1 MAALGIKYGSKKSI
15 EFTEQIYKTL
25 KLGCYTSSVNMA
37 KELGPFPIWDNKKEK
52 DNPFLLRIK
61 EDDPRLYKD
70 MSEHGRR
77 NIAILTTAPTGTT
90 SMMAYLSEGKHGT
103 TSGIEPLFMSGYTR
117 RKKGNP
123 GDNDFRSDF
132 IDQSGDHWMEFDVF
146 HPGINLWKE
155 ITQEKKE

>member
-1 MAALGIKYGSKKSI
+1 MGIKITEINLWNNILEKAEQGRRTGTGITALGDVMAALGIKYGSKKSI

-103 TSGIEPLFMSGYTR
+103 TSGIEP
-117 RKKGNP
+117 
-123 GDNDFRSDF
+123 
-132 IDQSGDHWMEFDVF
+132 
-146 HPGINLWKE
+146 
-155 ITQEKKE
+155 